1 MLYSNYSS
9 LKKMFVLVLRSQ
21 SHIGSYDANVI
32 LMLMDG
38 RVIEKKSKNQTKY
51 FLFVKTSTQTLA
63 TAKRRYSEQIYLVFV
78 AVNHVEV
85 FSHNIT
91 HSVTR
96 FN

>member
-1 MLYSNYSS
+1 
-9 LKKMFVLVLRSQ
+9 MFVLVLRSQ

-78 AVNHVEV
+78 NHVEV